1 MIPVVQE
8 EFKSNLK
15 QSFFSIDES
24 QTALILSILRNNIY
38 TNPLLAAFKETFS
51 KNIIIFK

>member
-1 MIPVVQE
+1 MIPIAKE
-8 EFKSNLK
+8 EFTSNLK

-38 TNPLLAAFKETFS
+38 NNSLLAGFKETFS
-51 KNIIIFK
+51 KNNIIF